1 MVRMRARRFECGM
14 PRERLV
20 FIASLRAT
28 TSTRTAA
35 VWSTP
40 HILITA
46 ACRVDSRLL
55 VCDCRIAVTG
65 VVTIAA
71 AAAAAAAAVCGVRC
85 AVHGCWRSKLLPAG

>member
-55 VCDCRIAVTG
+55 VRCGCVGVARRACRSVGAD
-65 VVTIAA
+65 
-71 AAAAAAAAVCGVRC
+71 
-85 AVHGCWRSKLLPAG
+85 AVHTGMQ

>member
-40 HILITA
+40 HILINA

-71 AAAAAAAAVCGVRC
+71 AAAVCGVLC